1 MRRGLIGLGGYLW
14 RHRTAC
20 ALGMLCLFIADFG
33 QLSVPLYMQ
42 RVLDALTTG
51 TATPEFLARQA
62 GWVLAMA
69 VLCYATRYA
78 WRYFFFTAARQAE
91 TDLRDRM
98 VARLVQLPMPYFQTT
113 RTGEV
118 MALATNDVMS
128 VRMALAFGLMAGFDG
143 IVYGLMT
150 LAAMFWLDWRLTL
163 WTLAPF
169 PLLGI
174 VMIVFMPISYGWSDK
189 VQKAFENVT
198 EKARESLA
206 GMRVLRA
213 YSQEQGDFR
222 DFLKVCEQYRQTAMR
237 YVRVDAI
244 YGPSILVL
252 SGSSVAILLAVGGG
266 RVVSGGTTLGT
277 FTAFTSYLG
286 ALTWPMIA
294 LGWTLSIVQR
304 GAASMNRL
312 LTLLEQTPE
321 PAQEPVGNARQGR
334 LEARSLTFAYPGRD
348 TPALTDLSFDVPAG
362 GSLGL
367 VGEVGSGKSTVTQL
381 LTRLFDPPRGT
392 LFLDGIDVTDYSL
405 PELREQI
412 SLVQQEAFL
421 FSQTIAE
428 NLQLAKPGATLE
440 ELEEVARL
448 AALHE
453 EVVEFPQR
461 YDTRLGERGVTLS
474 GGQRQRV
481 CLARA
486 LLKKSPVLILD
497 DTLSAVDAET
507 EHRITEG
514 LKARLEGQ
522 TSVVI
527 SHRITSV
534 KDLDWIIV
542 LHEGHVLQQGRHAEL
557 VAQPGLYRELYELQ
571 TMEEATVS

>member
-14 RHRTAC
+14 RHRGAC

-33 QLSVPLYMQ
+33 QLSVPLYIQ
-42 RVLDALTTG
+42 RVIDALTTG
-51 TATPEFLARQA
+51 TATPAFLARQA
-62 GWVLAMA
+62 GWVMAMG
-69 VLCYATRYA
+69 VLCYAARYA

-91 TDLRDRM
+91 LDIRHRLL
-98 VARLVQLPMPYFQTT
+98 ARLVRLPMPYFQTT

-150 LAAMFWLDWRLTL
+150 LGAMFWLDWKLTL

-169 PLLGI
+169 PLLGLL
-174 VMIVFMPISYGWSDK
+174 MIVFMPVSYSFSDK
-189 VQKAFENVT
+189 VQKAFEDVT

-213 YSQEQGDFR
+213 YSQEHGDFK
-222 DFLKVCEQYRQTAMR
+222 DFVRVCEEFRQIAMR
-237 YVRVDAI
+237 YVRVDSI

-286 ALTWPMIA
+286 HLTWPMIA

-312 LTLLEQTPE
+312 QNLLDQAPE
-321 PAQEPVGNARQGR
+321 PDQPHVANARKGH
-334 LEARSLTFAYPGRD
+334 LEARGLTFTYPGRD
-348 TPALTDLSFDVPAG
+348 TPALTDLSFEVPSG
-362 GSLGL
+362 GTLGL

-381 LTRLFDPPRGT
+381 LTRLFDPPPGT
-392 LFLDGIDVTDYSL
+392 LFLDGVDVRSYNL
-405 PELREQI
+405 RELREQI
-412 SLVQQEAFL
+412 SLVPQEAFL

-428 NLQLAKPGATLE
+428 NLQLARPGAPLE
-440 ELEEVARL
+440 ELEAVARL

-453 EVVEFPQR
+453 EVSEFPQR

-486 LLKKSPVLILD
+486 LLKTAPVLVLD

-507 EHRITEG
+507 EHRIAEA
-514 LKARLEGQ
+514 LRSRLQGQ
-522 TSVVI
+522 TSLVI

-542 LHEGHVLQQGRHAEL
+542 LHDGHVLQQGRHAEL

-571 TMEEATVS
+571 TMEEST

>member
-1 MRRGLIGLGGYLW
+1 MKRGLIGLGGYLW
-14 RHRTAC
+14 RHRSAC

-33 QLSVPLYMQ
+33 QLSVPLFMQ
-42 RVLDALTTG
+42 RVIDALTTD
-51 TATPEFLARQA
+51 TATPAFLARQA
-62 GWVLAMA
+62 GWVMAMG
-69 VLCYATRYA
+69 VLCYAARYA

-91 TDLRDRM
+91 VDLRHRLLS
-98 VARLVQLPMPYFQTT
+98 RLVRLPMPYFQTT

-118 MALATNDVMS
+118 MALATNDVMA

-150 LAAMFWLDWRLTL
+150 LGAMFWLDWRLTL

-169 PLLGI
+169 PLLGV
-174 VMIVFMPISYGWSDK
+174 VMIVFMPISYGLSDK
-189 VQKAFENVT
+189 VQKAFEDVT

-222 DFLKVCEQYRQTAMR
+222 DFVRICSEYREIAMR

-244 YGPSILVL
+244 YGPVILVL
-252 SGSSVAILLAVGGG
+252 SGSSVAILLAAGGSQVVGGA
-266 RVVSGGTTLGT
+266 TTLGT

-286 ALTWPMIA
+286 HLTWPMIA

-312 LTLLEQTPE
+312 QTLLEQTPE
-321 PAQEPVGNARQGR
+321 PVQDRVENPRQGR
-334 LEARSLTFAYPGRD
+334 LQARGLTFAYPGRD
-348 TPALTDLSFDVPAG
+348 TPALVDLSFDVPPG

-367 VGEVGSGKSTVTQL
+367 VGEVGSGKSTLTQL
-381 LTRLFDPPRGT
+381 LTRLFDPPKGT
-392 LFLDGIDVTDYSL
+392 LFLDGVDVTDYNL
-405 PELREQI
+405 TELREQI

-428 NLQLAKPGATLE
+428 NLQLAKPHASLE
-440 ELEEVARL
+440 ELERVARL
-448 AALHE
+448 AALHD
-453 EVVEFPQR
+453 EVLEFPQR

-486 LLKKSPVLILD
+486 LLKDAPVLVLD

-507 EHRITEG
+507 EHRIAAA
-514 LKARLEGQ
+514 LKGRLQGQ

-527 SHRITSV
+527 SHRISSV
-534 KDLDWIIV
+534 KDLDWILV
-542 LHEGHVLQQGRHAEL
+542 LHDGHVLQQGRHADL
-557 VAQPGLYRELYELQ
+557 VGQPGLYRELYELQ
-571 TMEEATVS
+571 TMEEAKA